1 MSTRLQFEVYTERRE
16 GLTRDLPPGND
27 EWRWV
32 ANTATLIL
40 GEGQAAL
47 VDTFA
52 TIAQN
57 ERLIAWIRS
66 HDLPLT
72 AVYLTHGHGDHA
84 YGVGQ
89 LRAAFPGVRVLATAG
104 TRAELE
110 VQVRPEWRD
119 DFWGRLFPGQIPDV
133 ELPEVIEGGFDVE
146 GHDLTVVE
154 AGHTDTEGT
163 TSLWVPDAGLVVAG
177 DVVYNATYPYLA
189 ETTAETRRN
198 WVAALARLRELEPQ
212 SVVSGHKQP
221 QRPDSPS
228 DIEATIQYFRD
239 IEETETTPGDPVAFY
254 ERMLAK
260 QPGRANIGSLWGA
273 AKLITAERG

>member
-1 MSTRLQFEVYTERRE
+1 MSTGLRFEVYTERRE

-40 GEGQAAL
+40 GERQAVL

-57 ERLIAWIRS
+57 ERLIGWIRS
-66 HDLPLT
+66 HEIPLA

-89 LRAAFPGVRVLATAG
+89 LRAAFPGVQALATAG
-104 TRAELE
+104 TFAEFT
-110 VQVRPEWRD
+110 VQSRPEWRD
-119 DFWGRLFPGQIPDV
+119 DFWGRLFPGQIPEV
-133 ELPEVIEGGFDVE
+133 ELPEVIEDGFSLE
-146 GHDLTVVE
+146 GHDLEVVE
-154 AGHTDTEGT
+154 AGRTDTEGT

-189 ETTAETRRN
+189 ETTAESRGE
-198 WVAALARLRELEPQ
+198 WVAALERLRELEPRW
-212 SVVSGHKQP
+212 VVSGHKQP
-221 QRPDSPS
+221 DRPDSPA
-228 DIEATIQYFRD
+228 DIEATIRYLRD
-239 IEETETTPGDPVAFY
+239 IEETETTPGDPVGFY
-254 ERMLAK
+254 DRMLAK
-260 QPGRANIGSLWGA
+260 QPGRANVGSLWGA
-273 AKLITAERG
+273 AKIITAERG

>member
-1 MSTRLQFEVYTERRE
+1 MTTPLTFEVYTERRE
-16 GLTRDLPPGND
+16 GLTRDLPPGNE

-32 ANTATLIL
+32 ANTATLIV
-40 GEGQAAL
+40 GEHEAVL

-57 ERLIAWIRS
+57 ERLIEWIRS
-66 HDLPLT
+66 HDIPLA

-89 LRAAFPGVRVLATAG
+89 LRAAFPGVRALATAG
-104 TRAELE
+104 TVAELE
-110 VQVRPEWRD
+110 VQARPEWRD
-119 DFWGRLFPGQIPDV
+119 DFWGRLFPGQIPEV
-133 ELPEVIEGGFDVE
+133 EFPEVVEGGFSLE
-146 GHDLTVVE
+146 GHDLIVVE

-189 ETTAETRRN
+189 ETTAETRRT
-198 WVAALARLRELEPQ
+198 WVAALERLRALEPRW
-212 SVVSGHKQP
+212 VVSGHKQP
-221 QRPDSPS
+221 DRPDSPA

-239 IEETETTPGDPVAFY
+239 IEETETTPGDPLGFY
-254 ERMLAK
+254 ERMLLK
-260 QPGRANIGSLWGA
+260 QPGRANVGSLWGA
-273 AKLITAERG
+273 AKAITAERG